1 MNKNTLLQ
9 IENATIFHHYK
20 TILNDVNLNLSE
32 GEFIY
37 IIGKT
42 GSGKSSL
49 LRTIYSDIP
58 LKMGTINFDN
68 QNISQLSKSDL
79 PFLRRKIGIIF
90 QDFQLFQDRNAY
102 ENIKFV
108 MESTGWKDQEKIDQK
123 IKYLL
128 ETVGLENKSENYPYE
143 LSVYQLTKTEN
154 LLVMTSTDDVTTKK
168 LNSWKKIGINRL
180 SLGVQTF
187 NDNLLKQ
194 LNRIHTSKD
203 AIKSIN
209 KIKNIFN
216 NYSID
221 LMFGTPNSSWRFNY
235 NYISLSNNIECDR
248 F

>member
-1 MNKNTLLQ
+1 MGNNLLN

-20 TILNDVNLNLSE
+20 TILNDVNLTLRE

-68 QNISQLSKSDL
+68 QNISQLSKAEL

-108 MESTGWKDQEKIDQK
+108 MTSTGWDNQKKIDDK
-123 IKYLL
+123 INSLL
-128 ETVGLENKSENYPYE
+128 EIVGLENKGENYPYE
-143 LSVYQLTKTEN
+143 LSGGEQQRLVIARAIVNDPKLIIADEPTGN
-154 LLVMTSTDDVTTKK
+154 LDPEVAEKILNILMDINNRGTSIIMTT
-168 LNSWKKIGINRL
+168 
-180 SLGVQTF
+180 
-187 NDNLLKQ
+187 
-194 LNRIHTSKD
+194 H
-203 AIKSIN
+203 
-209 KIKNIFN
+209 
-216 NYSID
+216 
-221 LMFGTPNSSWRFNY
+221 NY
-235 NYISLSNNIECDR
+235 NLMEKYKKDIYVCEGGR
-248 F
+248 FYKKN